1 MHFEKDYVYHIY
13 KRGNNRQKIFFNDKN
28 YIFFLAKIQ
37 KYIISNCELLA
48 YCLMPNHFH
57 FLIQAN
63 DSTVKTVEKAGIEQ
77 NMFSE
82 SIRIL
87 LSSYTQAINKQENR
101 TGSLFTQNTKAKSL
115 NYFPSK
121 IDYGL
126 ICFNYI
132 HQNPLQGG
140 LVDKLE
146 DWPYSSF
153 KEYTGFTVEKLCNQ
167 DVTQELLDLNLSE
180 LYLQSYSMIDEKNL
194 KHIWYLAVARLN
206 TVSKDG
212 RKYYHNRCGSGW
224 FGYCS

>member
-1 MHFEKDYVYHIY
+1 MYFEKDYVYHIY
-13 KRGNNRQKIFFNDKN
+13 NRGNNRQLIFFDDKN
-28 YIFFLAKIQ
+28 YLFFLKKIK
-37 KYIISNCELLA
+37 KYIIPNCELLA

-63 DSTVKTVEKAGIEQ
+63 DSTVKTVEKAGIER

-87 LSSYTQAINKQENR
+87 LNSYTQTINKQENR

-121 IDYGL
+121 DDYGL

-132 HQNPLQGG
+132 HQNPMQGG
-140 LVDKLE
+140 LVERLE

-153 KEYTGFTVEKLCNQ
+153 REYIGFRIEKLCNQ
-167 DVTQELLDLNLSE
+167 HIAGELLDFDLAE
-180 LYLQSYSMIDEKNL
+180 LYVQSYSMIDEKNL
-194 KHIWYLAVARLN
+194 KHIW
-206 TVSKDG
+206 
-212 RKYYHNRCGSGW
+212 
-224 FGYCS
+224 

>member
-1 MHFEKDYVYHIY
+1 MYFEEDYVYHIY
-13 KRGNNRQKIFFNDKN
+13 NRGNNRQLIFFDDKN
-28 YIFFLAKIQ
+28 YLFFLKKIK
-37 KYIISNCELLA
+37 KYIIPNCELLA

-63 DSTVKTVEKAGIEQ
+63 DSTVKAGKKAGIER

-87 LSSYTQAINKQENR
+87 LSSFTQAINKQEKR

-132 HQNPLQGG
+132 HQNPMQGG
-140 LVDKLE
+140 LVDRLE

-153 KEYTGFTVEKLCNQ
+153 KEYTGFKVEKLCNHHIA
-167 DVTQELLDLNLSE
+167 QELLDLDLAE
-180 LYLQSYSMIDEKNL
+180 LYVQSYSMIDEKNL
-194 KHIWYLAVARLN
+194 KHIW
-206 TVSKDG
+206 
-212 RKYYHNRCGSGW
+212 
-224 FGYCS
+224 